1 MRRVG
6 FAFLESPTVVVD
18 FFLQNPNLLFEPL
31 VLVDN
36 FGVAIDAQL
45 SETFFLKLWYFF
57 KLLYLFFKFVVFFC
71 VWGNPVLE
79 IFHFIFTVVL

>member
-18 FFLQNPNLLFEPL
+18 FFLQNPNLLFELL

-36 FGVAIDAQL
+36 FGVAIDA
-45 SETFFLKLWYFF
+45 
-57 KLLYLFFKFVVFFC
+57 
-71 VWGNPVLE
+71 
-79 IFHFIFTVVL
+79 